1 MMMTKNTSRTKK
13 NYQTLLNRYFE
24 DPNLSMDATGML
36 AYLLGRP
43 VGEPI
48 DHADLLIAKSDSKK
62 QTLALIKELEDAGYL
77 EVTQSD
83 EGGTQYIFHEVPM
96 ESTKKGGQK

>member
-13 NYQTLLNRYFE
+13 NYSSLLKQYFE
-24 DPNLSMDATGML
+24 DANLSMDATGML

-48 DHADLLIAKSDSKK
+48 DHDELLNAKSDSRNHT
-62 QTLALIKELEDAGYL
+62 QAIIKELEEAGYL
-77 EVTQSD
+77 QVFQSD
-83 EGGTQYIFHEVPM
+83 EGGTQYLFHEVPVG
-96 ESTKKGGQK
+96 SKKRGQK